1 MQTLPLL
8 ITHGE
13 QSEVLSLLCKVHEL
27 EIENIEMQSEGA
39 LPLMR
44 DTASPLSVWVAISAV
59 SGFFGCDEAT

>member
-27 EIENIEMQSEGA
+27 GIENIEMQSEGA
-39 LPLMR
+39 LKDAQVR
-44 DTASPLSVWVAISAV
+44 
-59 SGFFGCDEAT
+59 